1 MTGSDMRHLDTCG
14 IEYRH
19 RPGSGPH
26 VVMLHG
32 IGSDATSFNRLLP
45 HLPADWNILAW
56 NAPGYGGSRA
66 LSTAEPGATDYA
78 ERLEQF
84 VETLGICPLILV
96 GHSLGTLFAAAYAE
110 RHPEHITGLVLM
122 ACAEGYGINR
132 GEALP
137 DKAADR
143 LAALA
148 RMGPQAFAEAR
159 APRLMERPEAQ
170 PDVLAD
176 AIATMSRINPT
187 GYGQAVHALS
197 KGHLAASLAQLS
209 VASLVLVGRDD
220 VITPPE
226 QSLQAHHALSAHA
239 SDLSHDWLELDDA
252 GHIVHQQQPEAV
264 AKALHDFVARL
275 QPKRESV

>member
-1 MTGSDMRHLDTCG
+1 MRYLETCG

-19 RPGSGPH
+19 RRGSGPH

-45 HLPADWNILAW
+45 YLPTDWDILVW
-56 NAPGYGGSRA
+56 NAPGYGGSGA
-66 LSTAEPGATDYA
+66 LAPAEPDATDYA
-78 ERLEQF
+78 ERLEQV
-84 VETLGICPLILV
+84 VEALGIGPLILV
-96 GHSLGTLFAAAYAE
+96 GHSLGTLIAAAYAQ
-110 RHPEHITGLVLM
+110 RHPERVSGLVLM
-122 ACAEGYGINR
+122 ACAEGYGIDQ

-148 RMGPQAFAEAR
+148 RLGARAFAEQR
-159 APRLMERPEAQ
+159 APRLMVRPDAQ

-176 AIATMSRINPT
+176 AIAAMSRIDPT

-197 KGHLAASLAQLS
+197 KGHLAASVGQLS

-226 QSLQAHHALSAHA
+226 QSLQAHQALSTHA
-239 SDLSHDWLELDDA
+239 SDLTHEWLEIDDA
-252 GHIVHQQQPEAV
+252 GHIVHQQRPEAV
-264 AKALHDFVARL
+264 AQALRDFVVRL
-275 QPKRESV
+275 QPKLENV